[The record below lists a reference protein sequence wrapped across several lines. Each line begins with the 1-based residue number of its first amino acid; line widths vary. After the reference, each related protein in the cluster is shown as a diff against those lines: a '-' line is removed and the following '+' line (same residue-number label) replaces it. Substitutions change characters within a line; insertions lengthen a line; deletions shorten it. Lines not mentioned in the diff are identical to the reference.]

1 MVPGRYTAV
10 VSDNPAGSGRRHG
23 MRDDIG
29 VREGAGE
36 PLRPWLPADL
46 LDNAAR
52 TISENKAI
60 MLGLP
65 VLAGIG
71 LTAVQALM
79 TQLTVPG
86 GISGFFGA
94 ESPLQQAGAALLLMY
109 AVQLVL
115 F

>member
-1 MVPGRYTAV
+1 MVQVVPGGQ
-10 VSDNPAGSGRRHG
+10 PGRGREGRHG
-23 MRDDIG
+23 VRDDLG
-29 VREGAGE
+29 VREDGGE

-65 VLAGIG
+65 VLAGIA
-71 LTAVQALM
+71 LAAVQAGL

-86 GISGFFGA
+86 GIGALFG
-94 ESPLQQAGAALLLMY
+94 EDDPLEQAGAAMLLMY
-109 AVQLVL
+109 GVQ
-115 F
+115 